1 MRTYTRSR
9 RTRHGHRRLRRCG
22 IIRTGGSCIE
32 DVWKMTEKTIQELA
46 LDAIDQ
52 ALAES
57 IRQQFI
63 HMALTDPVDDGGIP
77 LALRRFKR
85 WLPVLADLHKQ
96 ARMVVAGVFE

>member
-1 MRTYTRSR
+1 M
-9 RTRHGHRRLRRCG
+9 
-22 IIRTGGSCIE
+22 E
-32 DVWKMTEKTIQELA
+32 MTEKTIQELA

-52 ALAES
+52 ALVES

-96 ARMVVAGVFE
+96 ARTIVAGVFE

>member
-1 MRTYTRSR
+1 
-9 RTRHGHRRLRRCG
+9 
-22 IIRTGGSCIE
+22 
-32 DVWKMTEKTIQELA
+32 MTEKTIQELA

-77 LALRRFKR
+77 LALRGFKR

-96 ARMVVAGVFE
+96 ARTIVAGVFE